1 MSGVI
6 YPQLQVCP
14 CQNNCPSTIFI
25 FESVQW
31 QNAANTVYEHQKA
44 YNTKNNATTTGKT
57 YKFKS
62 DYERMQALLGKF
74 ARDPVC
80 PSSSQ
85 TQ

>member
-1 MSGVI
+1 MSGST
-6 YPQLQVCP
+6 YPQLQPCP
-14 CQNNCPSTIFI
+14 CQNTCPSTIFI

-44 YNTKNNATTTGKT
+44 YNATNNATVTGKT

-74 ARDPVC
+74 GRDPTC
-80 PSSSQ
+80 SSS
-85 TQ
+85 

>member
-1 MSGVI
+1 MSGTL
-6 YPQLQVCP
+6 YPQSQTCP
-14 CQNNCPSTIFI
+14 CQNNCQSTIFI

-31 QNAANTVYEHQKA
+31 QNAANTVYEHVTA
-44 YNTKNNATTTGKT
+44 YNTAKNARVTGKT

-80 PSSSQ
+80 PSSQ
-85 TQ
+85 

>member
-1 MSGVI
+1 MSGTT
-6 YPQLQVCP
+6 YPQIATCP
-14 CQNNCPSTIFI
+14 CSNNCPSTIFV

-44 YNTKNNATTTGKT
+44 YNTANNATTTGKT

-80 PSSSQ
+80 PSAR
-85 TQ
+85 

>member
-1 MSGVI
+1 MSGTI
-6 YPQLQVCP
+6 YPQLQTCP
-14 CQNNCPSTIFI
+14 CQTCPSTIFI

-31 QNAANTVYEHQKA
+31 QNAANTVYEHQQA
-44 YNTKNNATTTGKT
+44 YNIRKNAAITGKT

-74 ARDPVC
+74 GRDPVC

>member
-1 MSGVI
+1 MSGTT
-6 YPQLQVCP
+6 YPQIGACP
-14 CQNNCPSTIFI
+14 CQGTCPSTIFV

-44 YNTKNNATTTGKT
+44 YNTANNATTTGKT

-74 ARDPVC
+74 GRDPVC
-80 PSSSQ
+80 SSSR
-85 TQ
+85 

>member
-1 MSGVI
+1 MSGTI
-6 YPQLQVCP
+6 YPQLQTCP

-31 QNAANTVYEHQKA
+31 QTAANTVYEHVQA
-44 YNTKNNATTTGKT
+44 YNTAKNATVTGKT

-74 ARDPVC
+74 GRDPVC
-80 PSSSQ
+80 PSAR
-85 TQ
+85 